1 MPVYT
6 TTLPNGQS
14 IRVMG
19 PTGASPEAIQQAALQ
34 IAAQRTPALSPDSG
48 ERNYSL
54 GTAASKGFS
63 RGTERIK
70 SAFGDVIPAMVGDA
84 LGFDEYAAK
93 QMKEAQASQELVNRK
108 YRAELQSYKDVQGIG
123 DAIKFGI
130 ETVSE
135 QIPNLAT
142 MVVPG
147 IGAGQIARVGA
158 SKLAATELAK
168 RQATAQGIGVYMG
181 SYALNTPEVFQNIY
195 DETGELA
202 TGTAILFG
210 AAAAAL
216 DSVLP
221 SAVLKN
227 ITPFQKSAIAASVL
241 RKSGTRPSITKSV
254 LTGIGKGSG
263 AEGLTEAAQEAI
275 SISAENFV
283 GNNPQIFDSEDWDRI
298 MESAVRGAVAGG
310 TFRGISE
317 PFGRSRAEPKNVEDL
332 TQSDVL
338 DENIKIAATADVAKE
353 TAEENMKKVAT
364 AAPLAEVAKAAP
376 AAEVTPKV
384 KIVPNRLKTLRKNN
398 LINQQ
403 AAQAAELGL
412 EIQEDGTATRF
423 ETVDPQDET
432 AGEQEVTY
440 KIINNRWEKQDES
453 TPIDAT
459 DGIETPR
466 GSNEVPIQSESTPAP
481 PPSGES
487 DRREVGVDTDT
498 LSPTG
503 GGENVSDVALSPENI
518 TAEQQWDEMSVSGVP
533 FSELGKEDQLRLSEA
548 RQDAIDEKD
557 PSLGITKELV
567 EEIDAS
573 AQDTFAGITFVK
585 QENGEYERYKSKEGQ
600 INKRT
605 GLPQGGPEYMEDF
618 YRQAE
623 MRPADDNLES
633 RTDTEGTGQT
643 AATITTDLVEEFGN
657 NINKMIEKGKLVIV
671 DNVSQLPANIEMSS
685 TANGAYDPTTQT
697 SYIVANRIQKGQGR
711 RVLLHEIGEHY
722 GLEKMVGKDYMPLL
736 NRLKTLRKQ
745 NPEVQAIFDEV
756 QELYPE
762 FEVDSKP
769 FLQEVMAKVGE
780 RAPNN
785 TLFRRMVGAVKNFLR
800 RLGLYNVNNFNDAD
814 IQDMILNSLRVSLAE
829 ATGTVT
835 REQASG
841 IPALQMSEDI
851 EATAGVDVEQLRKLV
866 GSNIYGKANT
876 AAVTIKELLQN
887 AADSLKGLLAKGTI
901 EDGRIDI
908 TIGRPIV
915 KRKYENVNRVISMRD
930 NGTGMTPKTLSTTFI
945 TTGGSDKE
953 ANASGGL
960 GVAKEQFLF
969 GAKSVSVVTMRDG
982 VITELVSTGEALNNS
997 ANNSISLPKGTIMKY
1012 SLKEYSD
1019 LMIEKE
1025 EARTGEKFR
1034 IYNNELNIDNFQPYM
1049 RLFPKGQGTIVEIE
1063 IPNFYREE
1071 DASGNVVEKEIKIEG
1086 FLSSY
1091 PELENSPLFATSPD
1105 GNVIKKSNID
1115 VTFQGFSASKDL
1127 VPIGANFPTE
1137 DYATNID
1144 VEFSWGSAKIIVSKE
1159 EVKYQW
1165 DDKNVTVLSN
1175 GLYQFEDALIVNPK
1189 EKGYGELIQRK
1200 FFIDIKSKIQ
1210 PGERGYPFANNR
1222 QSFTPEAKKDLEKIE
1237 NYVQKEFGQLQLTNQ
1252 FNSIVNN
1259 VIYVLKKQKDGSV
1272 KRVEIPSLAK
1282 VVEKN
1287 AQDIIEETQ
1296 DLKLTDAGDL
1306 VNRKTNVRVLT
1317 AKQMEEVQISAEGLQ
1332 VEKGVMPTDEVVVID
1347 NLETVMRDKGEDQP
1361 SVNLGDNQEYAPIT
1375 QLAREKFGSRFDT
1388 FMNEIGEA
1396 FLLLRNQVIMLGNLE
1411 KGSTGKL
1418 PSDYNKLAD
1427 NVVGVSFDVSFRGV
1441 NIGGVPFEGV
1451 FVNPGAVEFTN
1462 SPEEA
1467 GVGIVGTMIH
1477 ELAHFYQKNHKDT
1490 YVAEYQRLT
1499 GQLEAAGFGE
1509 QPLLS
1514 GKKPKLRSLIAT
1526 KKAVIKSIRDNE
1538 DIFKFLNSINQPGV
1552 EYEYGESKQQIRPIG
1567 ERFETSDLEVRD
1579 ERASQNMAK
1588 PSEKGRAGRRVLPG
1602 GSGKRD
1608 TAERREQQRKSVS
1621 PESKTTQESRVD
1633 NKNIQFSKEAP
1644 SIIDLGGVNVQES
1657 RAVMDAINPT
1667 IQNFKNADTA
1677 AGNFIFSNLSKI
1689 PDAAASLYVRF
1700 LSIPNKIELFGKQI
1714 PGLETILN
1722 ALQGKANEIKQAR
1735 EEVNGTIKIGQEIL
1749 SRYSEEVQTEWNT
1762 ILLELSR
1769 QNVNPETII
1778 NDPEARAELER
1789 PVGKDNAGNQFYND
1803 KAIDL
1808 VARYEQLPKDLRDL
1822 AKLLVSDLKLKY
1834 DTLLETMIATYP
1846 GAEAQLRERFA
1857 SLDYYLPMVR
1867 KGNFWF
1873 KYIDKNG
1880 EEASSSAE
1888 TSFLRERMKKK
1899 LAEEGAKKF
1908 EDFTQAQLAAV
1919 SGRAPSE
1926 FVENLKAVF
1935 ETSELGA
1942 EVKQSIVDTIED
1954 QYLALF
1960 PEQSLRNQESHRRG
1974 VPGYINDV
1982 LFAYGETAP
1991 KIIASTANAKYNTG
2005 IVAAANQVSSETKDS
2020 TSAIVRA
2027 IGKDTINTTPF
2038 YLNPVANIFASMP
2051 AYLSYVWFIGGNISS
2066 AFVNLTQLPLI
2077 VLPFL
2082 QGEYG
2087 FDESQK
2093 ALFDAIKMYSNGGF
2107 EENRDFLPD
2116 RTMAPFKKGKNGK
2129 RIYRD
2134 KEFAPNGKYHQLFKD
2149 AEEAAALRRGV
2160 GYEIT
2165 ELRKSLGAQVKSGAQ
2180 WQTKAE
2186 AAVGYVFQNSE
2197 RLNREVTLVAAF
2209 NLAKSKGMTDKDA
2222 IQKAI
2227 DLTSKVH
2234 SHALPEVGPSLF
2246 QDGLGKVTFVFKR
2259 FAQAQVYLVSKLFK
2273 DVFATK
2279 PKTEKERKERDI
2291 ARNQLLGVYGY
2302 SFLMAGVQGMPF
2314 YGGATIL
2321 ASLLFDDEDD
2331 PFDPHTAVNQAIGN
2345 IAYRGPLSAVLGV
2358 DISQRTGFRDLVFRE
2373 DPARLE
2379 KIGASAYMLEVI
2391 GGPGYSI
2398 ARRGFE
2404 GIKMIGNGEIGRGA
2418 ERILPTAV
2426 GNALKT
2432 VRYNTDGMTNRYG
2445 APIIE
2450 GNPSVYES
2458 FMQILGFSNI
2468 ELSEAYTESNALK
2481 GPERKLQKRRSQ
2493 LLLQYFLAKQTGD
2506 VSGMK
2511 SIQKDINR
2519 FNSKAPRSFK
2529 LTPSV
2534 MNKSFKARTERVKN
2548 SVQGT
2553 YISSKRRADLED
2565 KYLPD

>member
-1 MPVYT
+1 MDRARAMGFDDKTYYHGTDADFISFKVTEGARNSNAYVSASPD
-6 TTLPNGQS
+6 P
-14 IRVMG
+14 RVANHFAKLAG
-19 PTGASPEAIQQAALQ
+19 KYPTGAQVYPIKIRGNIFDIKNKQHMEDLRSTAVEEVL
-34 IAAQRTPALSPDSG
+34 DSG
-48 ERNYSL
+48 GDLDLLFANLEEMD
-54 GTAASKGFS
+54 KGN
-63 RGTERIK
+63 TNWKVIEQPRIQK
-70 SAFGDVIPAMVGDA
+70 AMRK
-84 LGFDEYAAK
+84 LGFD
-93 QMKEAQASQELVNRK
+93 
-108 YRAELQSYKDVQGIG
+108 G
-123 DAIKFGI
+123 
-130 ETVSE
+130 
-135 QIPNLAT
+135 
-142 MVVPG
+142 
-147 IGAGQIARVGA
+147 
-158 SKLAATELAK
+158 
-168 RQATAQGIGVYMG
+168 
-181 SYALNTPEVFQNIY
+181 
-195 DETGELA
+195 
-202 TGTAILFG
+202 
-210 AAAAAL
+210 
-216 DSVLP
+216 
-221 SAVLKN
+221 
-227 ITPFQKSAIAASVL
+227 
-241 RKSGTRPSITKSV
+241 
-254 LTGIGKGSG
+254 
-263 AEGLTEAAQEAI
+263 
-275 SISAENFV
+275 
-283 GNNPQIFDSEDWDRI
+283 
-298 MESAVRGAVAGG
+298 
-310 TFRGISE
+310 FRS
-317 PFGRSRAEPKNVEDL
+317 
-332 TQSDVL
+332 
-338 DENIKIAATADVAKE
+338 
-353 TAEENMKKVAT
+353 
-364 AAPLAEVAKAAP
+364 
-376 AAEVTPKV
+376 
-384 KIVPNRLKTLRKNN
+384 
-398 LINQQ
+398 
-403 AAQAAELGL
+403 
-412 EIQEDGTATRF
+412 
-423 ETVDPQDET
+423 
-432 AGEQEVTY
+432 
-440 KIINNRWEKQDES
+440 
-453 TPIDAT
+453 
-459 DGIETPR
+459 
-466 GSNEVPIQSESTPAP
+466 
-481 PPSGES
+481 
-487 DRREVGVDTDT
+487 
-498 LSPTG
+498 
-503 GGENVSDVALSPENI
+503 
-518 TAEQQWDEMSVSGVP
+518 
-533 FSELGKEDQLRLSEA
+533 SELGNDVEN
-548 RQDAIDEKD
+548 I
-557 PSLGITKELV
+557 GI
-567 EEIDAS
+567 
-573 AQDTFAGITFVK
+573 F
-585 QENGEYERYKSKEGQ
+585 N
-600 INKRT
+600 
-605 GLPQGGPEYMEDF
+605 
-618 YRQAE
+618 
-623 MRPADDNLES
+623 
-633 RTDTEGTGQT
+633 
-643 AATITTDLVEEFGN
+643 
-657 NINKMIEKGKLVIV
+657 
-671 DNVSQLPANIEMSS
+671 PANIRSIN
-685 TANGAYDPTTQT
+685 AAF
-697 SYIVANRIQKGQGR
+697 
-711 RVLLHEIGEHY
+711 
-722 GLEKMVGKDYMPLL
+722 
-736 NRLKTLRKQ
+736 
-745 NPEVQAIFDEV
+745 NPENET
-756 QELYPE
+756 
-762 FEVDSKP
+762 S
-769 FLQEVMAKVGE
+769 
-780 RAPNN
+780 
-785 TLFRRMVGAVKNFLR
+785 
-800 RLGLYNVNNFNDAD
+800 
-814 IQDMILNSLRVSLAE
+814 
-829 ATGTVT
+829 
-835 REQASG
+835 
-841 IPALQMSEDI
+841 
-851 EATAGVDVEQLRKLV
+851 
-866 GSNIYGKANT
+866 SNI
-876 AAVTIKELLQN
+876 
-887 AADSLKGLLAKGTI
+887 
-901 EDGRIDI
+901 
-908 TIGRPIV
+908 
-915 KRKYENVNRVISMRD
+915 M
-930 NGTGMTPKTLSTTFI
+930 
-945 TTGGSDKE
+945 
-953 ANASGGL
+953 
-960 GVAKEQFLF
+960 
-969 GAKSVSVVTMRDG
+969 
-982 VITELVSTGEALNNS
+982 
-997 ANNSISLPKGTIMKY
+997 
-1012 SLKEYSD
+1012 
-1019 LMIEKE
+1019 
-1025 EARTGEKFR
+1025 
-1034 IYNNELNIDNFQPYM
+1034 
-1049 RLFPKGQGTIVEIE
+1049 
-1063 IPNFYREE
+1063 
-1071 DASGNVVEKEIKIEG
+1071 
-1086 FLSSY
+1086 
-1091 PELENSPLFATSPD
+1091 
-1105 GNVIKKSNID
+1105 
-1115 VTFQGFSASKDL
+1115 
-1127 VPIGANFPTE
+1127 
-1137 DYATNID
+1137 
-1144 VEFSWGSAKIIVSKE
+1144 
-1159 EVKYQW
+1159 
-1165 DDKNVTVLSN
+1165 
-1175 GLYQFEDALIVNPK
+1175 
-1189 EKGYGELIQRK
+1189 
-1200 FFIDIKSKIQ
+1200 
-1210 PGERGYPFANNR
+1210 
-1222 QSFTPEAKKDLEKIE
+1222 
-1237 NYVQKEFGQLQLTNQ
+1237 
-1252 FNSIVNN
+1252 
-1259 VIYVLKKQKDGSV
+1259 
-1272 KRVEIPSLAK
+1272 
-1282 VVEKN
+1282 
-1287 AQDIIEETQ
+1287 
-1296 DLKLTDAGDL
+1296 
-1306 VNRKTNVRVLT
+1306 
-1317 AKQMEEVQISAEGLQ
+1317 
-1332 VEKGVMPTDEVVVID
+1332 
-1347 NLETVMRDKGEDQP
+1347 
-1361 SVNLGDNQEYAPIT
+1361 
-1375 QLAREKFGSRFDT
+1375 
-1388 FMNEIGEA
+1388 
-1396 FLLLRNQVIMLGNLE
+1396 
-1411 KGSTGKL
+1411 
-1418 PSDYNKLAD
+1418 
-1427 NVVGVSFDVSFRGV
+1427 
-1441 NIGGVPFEGV
+1441 
-1451 FVNPGAVEFTN
+1451 
-1462 SPEEA
+1462 
-1467 GVGIVGTMIH
+1467 
-1477 ELAHFYQKNHKDT
+1477 
-1490 YVAEYQRLT
+1490 
-1499 GQLEAAGFGE
+1499 
-1509 QPLLS
+1509 
-1514 GKKPKLRSLIAT
+1514 
-1526 KKAVIKSIRDNE
+1526 
-1538 DIFKFLNSINQPGV
+1538 
-1552 EYEYGESKQQIRPIG
+1552 
-1567 ERFETSDLEVRD
+1567 
-1579 ERASQNMAK
+1579 
-1588 PSEKGRAGRRVLPG
+1588 
-1602 GSGKRD
+1602 
-1608 TAERREQQRKSVS
+1608 
-1621 PESKTTQESRVD
+1621 
-1633 NKNIQFSKEAP
+1633 FSKEAP

-1657 RAVMDAINPT
+1657 RAVMNAINPT

-1689 PDAAASLYVRF
+1689 PDAAANLYVRF

-1834 DTLLETMIATYP
+1834 DTLLKTMIATYP

-2404 GIKMIGNGEIGRGA
+2404 GIEMIGNGEIGRGA

-2534 MNKSFKARTERVKN
+2534 MNKSFKGRTERVKN